1 MPDAL
6 THLSSETHK
15 LEVVR
20 RPYFRQEDVFETV
33 KTPRVGTVNFVPVP
47 NRSYDVVLVPVFL
60 ILVYYRFVEKNHT
73 DAPLLS

>member
-15 LEVVR
+15 LEAVR

-33 KTPRVGTVNFVPVP
+33 KTSRVGTVNFVT
-47 NRSYDVVLVPVFL
+47 NRSRCYDVVLVSVF
-60 ILVYYRFVEKNHT
+60 
-73 DAPLLS
+73 